1 MEFTSDDIVQIHF
14 KLHLCTG
21 ENHDTISVARE
32 RKILPAFMEWFSASW
47 FAREFPQNENDLP
60 KGVKAAQ
67 HFVTFDKKKGLV
79 LCLGY
84 YIDHQV
90 VRLDDKFKEVLRQI
104 VDDVE
109 RQFSDGWGESFEQ
122 RSMKHGKAR
131 FWPSLSTDI
140 VRIVVPVMENCR
152 TAVFW
157 KSIEEIE
164 HAGWMT
170 YFDNDIF
177 NILYNRARHEQKV
190 READSQSLRNIYQY
204 VDEHKH
210 QFIRV

>member
-1 MEFTSDDIVQIHF
+1 MKDTYDDVVQIYF
-14 KLHLCTG
+14 KLNVCTG
-21 ENHDTISVARE
+21 DNHDQLSVARE
-32 RKILPAFMEWFSASW
+32 RKILPAFLEWFSPTW
-47 FAREFPQNENDLP
+47 FARNFPHNASDLP
-60 KGVKAAQ
+60 KGVEMAQ
-67 HFVTFDKKKGLV
+67 HFVTFDRKKGLL
-79 LCLGY
+79 LCIGY
-84 YIDHQV
+84 YFDHQL
-90 VRLDDKFKEVLRQI
+90 VRNDDAFKAALKAI
-104 VDDVE
+104 VDDA
-109 RQFSDGWGESFEQ
+109 RSQFGDGWGEGFMQ

-131 FWPSLSTDI
+131 FWPEPTTDI
-140 VRIVVPVMENCR
+140 VRIVVPVMENERMSVC
-152 TAVFW
+152 W

-190 READSQSLRNIYQY
+190 KEADSQSLRDIYKY